1 MLALILGALRA
12 RAGQAVALLVLTAL
26 AVTATT
32 AAPWYAAAATRTVA
46 EAAVADA
53 GPGQLAARAT
63 GRIELD
69 GPDLPRDQVVDPT
82 TGDRAALDAAGADL
96 LDQARHDG
104 SATIGFPDARA
115 SSAVWSL
122 GTLASG
128 ETGVSADLVHRE
140 QICTYVRV
148 TGSCPRAPG
157 DVLISARTAER
168 LGVEV
173 GDPITHQASRQATIA
188 LTVTGTYQ
196 VADPHSPYWAF
207 GLLSTGAGTDDADAD
222 NGDPAFATAG
232 TLAAAPAS
240 MLSLDHHLVLPGAA
254 FVDGVDVAGELRR
267 PAGDGSGRWSVRTD
281 AGVLVDQITRHRQ
294 LVNLGVGVAAGQ
306 LLLLSW
312 FALFFAV
319 RHTAEHRRRDLGLVK
334 LRGGARWRVWLLTL
348 GQSGLPMLVGAL
360 VGLATGLLCARL
372 LAGAAPDPV
381 RLATA
386 AGLAAAAAGTAIAGA
401 LIAAIAADLR
411 NARAGVV
418 DLLRHVPARH
428 RGWRADVVDLIAV
441 AVAVAGL
448 YQAYTATTEPGEV
461 SGVVLLA
468 PALLALAVALV
479 VGRFVTPGAA
489 RAGAALLRQGRLP
502 AALAALHLAR
512 RPGTARLVAL
522 LTVAVALFG
531 TAISGWTESVDARAV
546 RATHTV
552 GTDQVLTVQARNR
565 AHLIAAVRAA
575 DPSGRQAMAVVRN
588 SSGPAHHILA
598 VDTARF
604 AAVAAWHP
612 RYGPAAA
619 EVAAALTA
627 PVTGVAVADGELRLT
642 AVGPADVPVS
652 VVAHLVDPIGNP
664 VTAVFGPLGPTLAEY
679 PATVEGCGTNGC
691 RLTSL
696 ELRQPGWN
704 GRPIPAAEGAAV
716 TLRELAGPATP
727 ALDRDFFTDL
737 RNWRGPVAAGEY
749 GPGLAV
755 DDDGLTVTAPRP
767 GRERSTRV
775 HVIETPVPLPVVR
788 TGPELAPDLP
798 GDPRLEVFGDDDLPV
813 RYVAVADALPQAR
826 FRGYL
831 VDLEL
836 ADRLAGGAGRGDVP
850 QVWLA
855 PDAPGDLI
863 DRLTAQGLTVI
874 DVESQAEVVGQLGRQ
889 GPPSALRFQLAAG
902 LIGLLLAAGALMV
915 VAAVERDDRAAELTA
930 LRVQGLPAGAV
941 ARIAYGGYV
950 VAGALAVVVGLV
962 VTVVAR
968 LPVLRTMPVFVDN
981 WAVLPLEIG
990 PRPVP
995 LVITLVTA
1003 TVVLGC
1009 AAVFAGRRLARA
1021 VESDAGRPGA
1031 DDAPA
1036 AGRSGAGGPRTG
1048 GPRADDPPAEGR
1060 HG

>member
-1 MLALILGALRA
+1 MFALILGALRA
-12 RAGQAVALLVLTAL
+12 RAGQTVALLVLTAL

-82 TGDRAALDAAGADL
+82 TGDRAARDTAGAEL
-96 LDQARHDG
+96 LAQARDGG
-104 SATIGFPDARA
+104 SAVIGLPDAQV
-115 SSAVWSL
+115 SSSVWSV

-128 ETGVSADLVHRE
+128 QVGLLADLVHRE
-140 QICTYVRV
+140 QVCDHLTI
-148 TGSCPRAPG
+148 TGACPADPG

-168 LGVEV
+168 LGVDV
-173 GDPITHQASRQATIA
+173 GDRLTHQASRQAAIA

-207 GLLSTGAGTDDADAD
+207 GLLGTGAGTDDASTDS
-222 NGDPAFATAG
+222 GDPAYATAG
-232 TLAAAPAS
+232 TLAATPAS
-240 MLSLDHHLVLPGAA
+240 ALSVDHHLILPGAA
-254 FVDGVDVAGELRR
+254 FIDGVDVASALRR
-267 PAGDGSGRWSVRTD
+267 SAGGGSGRWLTRTD
-281 AGVLVDQITRHRQ
+281 AGILVNQINRHRQ

-360 VGLATGLLCARL
+360 IGLAAGVLCARL
-372 LAGAAPDPV
+372 LAGAGPDPD

-386 AGLAAAAAGTAIAGA
+386 ARLAAAAAGTAVAGA
-401 LIAAIAADLR
+401 LAAAIAADLS

-441 AVAVAGL
+441 AVAAAGL
-448 YQAYTATTEPGEV
+448 YQAYTATTAPGEV

-468 PALLALAVALV
+468 PALLALAVALIA
-479 VGRFVTPGAA
+479 GRFATPGAA

-531 TAISGWTESVDARAV
+531 TAISGWTESLDARAT
-546 RATHTV
+546 RATHAV
-552 GTDQVLTVQARNR
+552 GTDQVLTVQARSR
-565 AHLIAAVRAA
+565 AHLLAAVRAA
-575 DPSGRQAMAVVRN
+575 DPSGRQAMAVVSN
-588 SSGPAHHILA
+588 ATGSAQQILA

-612 RYGPAAA
+612 WYGSAAA

-627 PVTGVAVADGELRLT
+627 PITGVTVADGELRLT

-652 VVAHLVDPIGNP
+652 VVAYMVDQVGSP
-664 VTAVFGPLGPTLAEY
+664 VTAVFGPLGPTSGEHR
-679 PATVEGCGTNGC
+679 ATVDGCGPDGC
-691 RLTSL
+691 RLTAL

-704 GRPIPAAEGAAV
+704 GRPVPAEPGLTV
-716 TLRELAGPATP
+716 TLRELAGTTTP
-727 ALDRDFFTDL
+727 VLDRAFFADL
-737 RNWRGPVAAGEY
+737 RNWRGPVAAGAI
-749 GPGLAV
+749 GPALTVADG
-755 DDDGLTVTAPRP
+755 GLTVTAPGP
-767 GRERSTRV
+767 GRDRSTRV

-788 TGPELAPDLP
+788 SGPELAPELP
-798 GDPRLEVFGDDDLPV
+798 GDPRLAVFGADDLPV

-826 FRGYL
+826 VRGYL

-836 ADRLAGGAGRGDVP
+836 ADRLAGSAGSGDVP

-855 PDAPGDLI
+855 PDAPADLA

-874 DVESQAEVVGQLGRQ
+874 GVESQADVVEQLGRQ
-889 GPPSALRFQLAAG
+889 GAPSALRFQLAAG

-915 VAAVERDDRAAELTA
+915 VAAVERGDRSAELTA
-930 LRVQGLPAGAV
+930 LRTQGLPARAV

-950 VAGALAVVVGLV
+950 VTAALAVVVGLL
-962 VTVVAR
+962 VTVVGR
-968 LPVLRTMPVFVDN
+968 LPVLQTMPVFVDN
-981 WAVLPLEIG
+981 WAVLPLRIG

-995 LVITLVTA
+995 LLITLVTA

-1009 AAVFAGRRLARA
+1009 AAVFAGHRLVRA
-1021 VESDAGRPGA
+1021 VES
-1031 DDAPA
+1031 
-1036 AGRSGAGGPRTG
+1036 
-1048 GPRADDPPAEGR
+1048 PAEEPAVDTR
-1060 HG
+1060 PADRSHR